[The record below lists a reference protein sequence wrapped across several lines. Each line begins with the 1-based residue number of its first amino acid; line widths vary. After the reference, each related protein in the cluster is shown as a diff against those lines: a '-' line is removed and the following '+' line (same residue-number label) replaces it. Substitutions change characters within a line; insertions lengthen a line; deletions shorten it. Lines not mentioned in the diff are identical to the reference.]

1 MQEKLSNI
9 NQEAIRKISE
19 ENERRRDQK
28 QEELDQV
35 MLSRKNLEAM
45 TPEGKYN
52 KMIKRKKL
60 QADKYFIEDL
70 FSQKN
75 ISLAPRILQ
84 KVDSLNPNIHT
95 ANGNLEVF

>member
-1 MQEKLSNI
+1 
-9 NQEAIRKISE
+9 
-19 ENERRRDQK
+19 
-28 QEELDQV
+28 
-35 MLSRKNLEAM
+35 M
-45 TPEGKYN
+45 TPEEKYN
-52 KMIKRKKL
+52 EMIKRKKL

-95 ANGNLEVF
+95 ANGNSEVFRNTKDKRENVFSYIQYNLLNKKETGREIMDAIKKH